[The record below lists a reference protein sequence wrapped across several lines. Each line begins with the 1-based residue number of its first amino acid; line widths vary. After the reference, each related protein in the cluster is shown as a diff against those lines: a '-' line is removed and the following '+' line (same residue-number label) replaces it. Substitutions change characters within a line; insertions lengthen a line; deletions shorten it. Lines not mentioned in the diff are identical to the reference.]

1 MMIRIALGVVILST
15 GLTVMAPADV
25 LAQEKSRDLITRE
38 EIERSAQRDQ
48 DIFGVIRGLRPHF
61 LAPARGIRTLGG
73 GVRPP
78 TALYV
83 DGVREDANVLRT
95 IMASS
100 VSEVRYLDPSRSE
113 GEYGPTAA
121 GGAVV
126 VKRSKAGDAKAPA
139 KDTMKTPAI

>member
-1 MMIRIALGVVILST
+1 M
-15 GLTVMAPADV
+15 
-25 LAQEKSRDLITRE
+25 
-38 EIERSAQRDQ
+38 
-48 DIFGVIRGLRPHF
+48 IRGLRPHF

-73 GVRPP
+73 GLRPP

-100 VSEVRYLDPSRSE
+100 VIEVRYLDPSRSE

-126 VKRSKAGDAKAPA
+126 VKRSKTGDAPAQA
-139 KDTMKTPAI
+139 KDTVKTPPL

>member
-1 MMIRIALGVVILST
+1 MMIRTALVVVILSA
-15 GLTVMAPADV
+15 GLTVMAPTDV
-25 LAQEKSRDLITRE
+25 LAQQKSRDLITRE

-48 DIFGVIRGLRPHF
+48 DIFSVIRGLRPHF

-139 KDTMKTPAI
+139 KDTVKSPAI

>member
-1 MMIRIALGVVILST
+1 MSTIRTALTAVLLT
-15 GLTVMAPADV
+15 GALTFMAPTEA
-25 LAQEKSRDLITRE
+25 LAQTKSRDLITRE
-38 EIERSAQRDQ
+38 EIENSAQRDQ
-48 DIFGVIRGLRPHF
+48 DIFAVIRGLRPHF
-61 LAPARGIRTLGG
+61 LAPPRGIRTLGNS
-73 GVRPP
+73 VRPS

-100 VSEVRYLDPSRSE
+100 VIDVRYLDPSRSE

-126 VKRSKAGDAKAPA
+126 VRRSKTSDAPA
-139 KDTMKTPAI
+139 QDTVKTPPD